1 MLKYILINVAL
12 SLATIYLIQHI
23 WNYLRDT
30 YSTKKTKDLVD
41 FQTKKY
47 KEMLSDLGELES
59 APRFRSDEFISSEEK
74 EWMIRELKQFIQSD
88 P

>member
-1 MLKYILINVAL
+1 MWKYIFINVCL
-12 SLATIYLIQHI
+12 SLATIYLLQHI

-47 KEMLSDLGELES
+47 KEMLSEIDAVS
-59 APRFRSDEFISSEEK
+59 TRPRTDDFIPPEEK
-74 EWMIRELKQFIQSD
+74 EWMIRELKQFID
-88 P
+88 TA

>member
-1 MLKYILINVAL
+1 MWKYIFINVCL
-12 SLATIYLIQHI
+12 SLATIYLLQHI

-47 KEMLSDLGELES
+47 KEMLSEIDS
-59 APRFRSDEFISSEEK
+59 ASTRPRADDFIPPEEK
-74 EWMIRELKQFIQSD
+74 EWMIRELKQFID
-88 P
+88 TA